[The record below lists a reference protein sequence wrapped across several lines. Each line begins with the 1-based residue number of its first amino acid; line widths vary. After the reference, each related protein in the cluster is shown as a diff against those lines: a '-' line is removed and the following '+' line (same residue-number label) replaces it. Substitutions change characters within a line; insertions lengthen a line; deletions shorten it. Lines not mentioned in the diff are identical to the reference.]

1 MILNYLIEQNMIKI
15 IEAQIA
21 IREIIVPQYRIIITV
36 EFLNK

>member
-21 IREIIVPQYRIIITV
+21 IREIIAPQYRIIITV